1 MSGIVQADL
10 SGSPWILLKFLVI
23 STDPPSCSPKNQV
36 ISPKI
41 LRPPPQGINN
51 YRSLTLFKTN
61 SMYICYI
68 GMCRPKG
75 YDICGINRVS
85 FLIVLA
91 KLQWVPNT
99 QLNEKYMVMMVYM
112 KLGSV

>member
-41 LRPPPQGINN
+41 LRPPPGD
-51 YRSLTLFKTN
+51 K
-61 SMYICYI
+61 
-68 GMCRPKG
+68 
-75 YDICGINRVS
+75 
-85 FLIVLA
+85 
-91 KLQWVPNT
+91 
-99 QLNEKYMVMMVYM
+99 
-112 KLGSV
+112 